1 MRLLYTLLAIL
12 TVSVA
17 SAQSRIVVSH
27 GISHGD
33 NTYTHV
39 KGNNNNAETC
49 FTATGS
55 STIVG
60 NVNGLVIETIVID
73 NTPYTWTGVGAE
85 VVADAFSRWDDLNE
99 IYRNRGSQRPI
110 LDRTTDLL
118 NCDGWNSDS
127 DGWRINSIYPG
138 YAYYLNTVNGRFEA
152 RLTTGYGTATNSQ
165 YYQYLP
171 GFGTGVDGSGNT
183 DPNGLGI
190 YFNNGNGFE
199 TIEALEEEIILAI
212 GRHMNPQ
219 PEEEEEEVEDPA
231 TDQWIQGGIQGF
243 LGYGTARYN
252 QQWSNPIYPGYAYN
266 TVDHQYTPNG
276 VFIVRIGVLNSGV
289 WEHVDIPG
297 SHNGEAAADNAAR
310 AYIASQFST
319 LNLNPVNEFRY
330 SVFPY
335 GEGIYY
341 TLVFDSNDEVV
352 SLERYPTFSS
362 AQNAGRTYAPLTP
375 ETPTISTNGLCF
387 ASETA
392 QNPIGFFANNYI
404 TSSITENGIS
414 RFDYVTANV
423 AYEYRDINRLNSFN
437 RFRFY
442 PPAIVIAADQIK
454 VISHRTESTIQPSD
468 ILASIGINEDCSN
481 LDGYLTTAVNNYR
494 AAYDALAGPVE
505 IPEIVISGW
514 ESADAALPA
523 TYTNPAYPGW
533 SYLLSRGTGNRSYII
548 SDVMHTDGTRLQ
560 INGPS
565 SSSTVVRLR
574 DTAAFHRIG
583 DAHAAARA
591 AVVEAQD

>member
-1 MRLLYTLLAIL
+1 MRLLNTLLVIL
-12 TVSVA
+12 TVGIA
-17 SAQSRIVVSH
+17 SAQESVLT
-27 GISHGD
+27 ISQITHGD
-33 NTYTHV
+33 HTYTHV
-39 KGNNNNAETC
+39 QGDDNNAETC
-49 FTATGS
+49 FTADS
-55 STIVG
+55 QSIISMSA
-60 NVNGLVIETIVID
+60 NGLEVNTITID
-73 NTPYTWTGVGAE
+73 DATYSWTGPDAE
-85 VVADAFSRWDDLNE
+85 AITAGFARWDDLNE

-118 NCDGWNSDS
+118 NCDGWSRNADGWYSNSDFA
-127 DGWRINSIYPG
+127 G
-138 YAYYLNTVNGRFEA
+138 YAYNLESRTDNLFSA
-152 RLTTGYGTATNSQ
+152 RLTTGYPNGDNNR
-165 YYQYLP
+165 YLQYLP
-171 GFGTGVDGSGNT
+171 GFAPGGGEGSP
-183 DPNGLGI
+183 DGLGI

-199 TIEALEEEIILAI
+199 ELTELEDAIEAAI
-212 GRHMNPQ
+212 VIHMTPQ

-231 TDQWIQGGIQGF
+231 VDQWIQGGI
-243 LGYGTARYN
+243 LGLELHDDRYD
-252 QQWSNPIYPGYAYN
+252 QQWSNAIYPGYAYSTWEN
-266 TVDHQYTPNG
+266 HYLPAEEW
-276 VFIVRIGVLNSGV
+276 FIRVGVLISGTWSV
-289 WEHVDIPG
+289 VEIPG
-297 SHNGEAAADNAAR
+297 IRATEADADRDAR
-310 AYIASQFST
+310 AYIASQFSS

-335 GEGIYY
+335 GEGVYY
-341 TLVFDSNDEVV
+341 TLIYDSNDEVV

-414 RFDYVTANV
+414 RFDYITANV

-505 IPEIVISGW
+505 VPEIVISGW

-591 AVVEAQD
+591 AIVEAQD